1 MEAIP
6 IENKFNTRKKNI
18 IRKWSIIEI
27 DVPYIKVVDVEEK
40 DHNTNEGVIEEVAE
54 SVFKWC
60 TKSLSSVA
68 ATSNKGEGKGA
79 LLKNKSPI
87 VGAKHKQGGA

>member
-54 SVFKWC
+54 SVFK
-60 TKSLSSVA
+60 
-68 ATSNKGEGKGA
+68 
-79 LLKNKSPI
+79 
-87 VGAKHKQGGA
+87 